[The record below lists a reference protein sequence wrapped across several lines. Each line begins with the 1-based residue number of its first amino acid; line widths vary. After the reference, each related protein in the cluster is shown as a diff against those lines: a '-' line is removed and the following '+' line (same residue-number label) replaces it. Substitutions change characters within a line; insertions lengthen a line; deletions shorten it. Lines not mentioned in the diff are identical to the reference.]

1 MRSILSTFFL
11 CFLILGFS
19 SAATVA
25 APDPVEQ
32 IRPVVEKISHMI
44 LDPKYKA
51 LSQKEQFAQ
60 FLVAA
65 KECFDF
71 DEMSKRVLGP
81 QWNSLSAEQ
90 KSVFVDRFT
99 SLLGHTYIDKIDSYT
114 GQPIVYGKARVKGT
128 RAEVPTFLQNGS
140 TTVPISYI
148 MQLDEG
154 EWMAYDLVVENI
166 SLVRNYMEQ
175 LRSIL
180 QRDGYDG
187 LIKQIEEK
195 IAVLEQH
202 KA

>member
-1 MRSILSTFFL
+1 
-11 CFLILGFS
+11 
-19 SAATVA
+19 
-25 APDPVEQ
+25 
-32 IRPVVEKISHMI
+32 
-44 LDPKYKA
+44 
-51 LSQKEQFAQ
+51 
-60 FLVAA
+60 
-65 KECFDF
+65 
-71 DEMSKRVLGP
+71 
-81 QWNSLSAEQ
+81 
-90 KSVFVDRFT
+90 
-99 SLLGHTYIDKIDSYT
+99 
-114 GQPIVYGKARVKGT
+114 
-128 RAEVPTFLQNGS
+128 
-140 TTVPISYI
+140 